1 MSRTIG
7 GGSADRTYDTRP
19 QPGYSD
25 ARSLSS
31 LRGEATLES
40 DDIYDVYSIGDG
52 ELRGEPT
59 LFHPCVLMFL
69 GSAVG
74 QTVDRSRNLW
84 FSTRTDVLGA
94 RYSCVPS
101 LNLEILLNSEEFS
114 NSVNLLAGL
123 PINGCYDHSP
133 PHAARH
139 LR

>member
-1 MSRTIG
+1 MEEQSVLIKPVLLMFL
-7 GGSADRTYDTRP
+7 Y
-19 QPGYSD
+19 
-25 ARSLSS
+25 
-31 LRGEATLES
+31 
-40 DDIYDVYSIGDG
+40 DIYDVYSIGDG
-52 ELRGEPT
+52 EPRGEPT
-59 LFHPCVLMFL
+59 LFHPCVLTFL

-84 FSTRTDVLGA
+84 FA
-94 RYSCVPS
+94 RAAVPDAGYGCVPS
-101 LNLEILLNSEEFS
+101 LNPEILLNSEEFS